1 MCSQLD
7 YSAGVMPV
15 THVDKE
21 LDGLNLKEFKPRNVI
36 ERDMYKMYDATR
48 MHGLPVGVQVA
59 GKRLEEEKVLEGM
72 KLING
77 ILREAGKSYP
87 LLEPVE

>member
-1 MCSQLD
+1 
-7 YSAGVMPV
+7 MPV

-21 LDGLNLKEFKPRNVI
+21 LDGLNLKAFKPRNAI

-48 MHGLPVGVQVA
+48 MHGLPVGVQVV

-72 KLING
+72 KLIEAA
-77 ILREAGKSYP
+77 LKEAGKAYT
-87 LLEPVE
+87 LLEPAE